1 MAAGKPILGVLES
14 GSEVRCLI
22 EDTQGGLCCE
32 PGDYDQVEE
41 NIRWFI
47 DHAGSEEM
55 ENMGITSGKNLE
67 RNLTKTVSVQKY
79 TEQIL
84 KL

>member
-1 MAAGKPILGVLES
+1 MTAGKPILGGLES

-22 EDTQGGLCCE
+22 EDTQCGLCCE

-55 ENMGITSGKNLE
+55 NQMGGRGRANLE
-67 RNLTKTVSVQKY
+67 KKLTQDVSVRKY
-79 TEQIL
+79 AEEIL